1 MRLPKP
7 TKERT
12 WRQALKGCQL
22 LRPRPANSTQGRAR
36 SSWRFQGSGEV
47 SSENNHNDVTPN
59 QFPETRSGQERHTTG
74 YPDSIRQWGPG
85 STLRDTCG
93 KAIPESSSAL

>member
-47 SSENNHNDVTPN
+47 SSDNNHNDVTPN
-59 QFPETRSGQERHTTG
+59 QFPETCSGQERHTT
-74 YPDSIRQWGPG
+74 
-85 STLRDTCG
+85 
-93 KAIPESSSAL
+93 ESLLATQTASVNGALAPR